1 MRSSNATVCIGKPPP
16 PWFWLPYL
24 VFKER
29 RYAATLLSLKE
40 WPQPRFCCEV
50 DSASIKLC
58 HRVIKLY
65 EVRNVPNLDFSY
77 VVEKGAILL
86 TRPWEKRELW
96 STHEKSIFWSL
107 ASVLKTTGYSMVT
120 LAKTGFICP
129 YQAGFCSSSLL
140 QSNSDFN
147 KRHKQW
153 TKNHVV
159 DVVLCETKMFS
170 IVVWPMKVRG
180 EYSILVI

>member
-1 MRSSNATVCIGKPPP
+1 MTSTSFLLRGWLCKNKTLPPRDKTIWGK
-16 PWFWLPYL
+16 
-24 VFKER
+24 KR
-29 RYAATLLSLKE
+29 AKS
-40 WPQPRFCCEV
+40 WPQ
-50 DSASIKLC
+50 LC
-58 HRVIKLY
+58 SRERCHFINHEHGK
-65 EVRNVPNLDFSY
+65 
-77 VVEKGAILL
+77 KGSSD
-86 TRPWEKRELW
+86 PPMN
-96 STHEKSIFWSL
+96 SIFWSL
-107 ASVLKTTGYSMVT
+107 ASALKTTGYSMVT
-120 LAKTGFICP
+120 LAKTGFTCP

-147 KRHKQW
+147 KRHKQR

>member
-16 PWFWLPYL
+16 PWFWLPHL

-50 DSASIKLC
+50 DSARTKLC

-65 EVRNVPNLDFSY
+65 EVRNVPNLDLSY

-86 TRPWEKRELW
+86 ITSMGKNVPNLDLSYVVEKGAILLITSMGKKGALIHPWKIDILISSFGAQDYRVLYGDLGQNW
-96 STHEKSIFWSL
+96 VHISL
-107 ASVLKTTGYSMVT
+107 PSWFLLFVPASK
-120 LAKTGFICP
+120 
-129 YQAGFCSSSLL
+129 
-140 QSNSDFN
+140 
-147 KRHKQW
+147 
-153 TKNHVV
+153 
-159 DVVLCETKMFS
+159 
-170 IVVWPMKVRG
+170 
-180 EYSILVI
+180 

>member
-16 PWFWLPYL
+16 PWFWPPHL

-29 RYAATLLSLKE
+29 QYAATLLSLKE

-50 DSASIKLC
+50 DSARIKLC

-65 EVRNVPNLDFSY
+65 EVRNVPNLDLSY

-86 TRPWEKRELW
+86 ITSMGKKGALIHPWKINILISSFGTQDYRVLYSDLGQNW
-96 STHEKSIFWSL
+96 VPMSL
-107 ASVLKTTGYSMVT
+107 RAS
-120 LAKTGFICP
+120 
-129 YQAGFCSSSLL
+129 FCSSSLL

-170 IVVWPMKVRG
+170 IIVWPMKVRG
-180 EYSILVI
+180 EHSIQVI